1 MSELDNYT
9 QEQLSQLVNYLL
21 FEQQK
26 RKETRTEIS
35 GELEDLF
42 HQQIEPETIYS
53 GKDCLELLEKLPSDL
68 KKTVG
73 AELERNRDIS
83 VVLFE
88 RIFQQAQEANIV
100 MELNVPELDMESAAD
115 EANLLCGQI
124 LNNREKIVA
133 NEKIKMPPKP
143 KEPEEDI
150 EAIQKEIEQLQ
161 QENEQLKQQLK
172 KPKREWK
179 EFKEASDLLKAR
191 NAEYHDLQKQLNV
204 NE

>member
-1 MSELDNYT
+1 MTELANYT
-9 QEQLSQLVNYLL
+9 NEQLSQLVNFLL

-35 GELEDLF
+35 GELDDLL
-42 HQQIEPETIYS
+42 HEQIEPETIYS
-53 GKDCLELLEKLPSDL
+53 GKDCLELLEKLPSAL

-73 AELERNRDIS
+73 TELERNRDIS

-88 RIFQQAQEANIV
+88 RIFQQAQDAKIV

-124 LNNREKIVA
+124 LSNRDKIA
-133 NEKIKMPPKP
+133 AKEDIKLPPKQ
-143 KEPEEDI
+143 KEPEEDT
-150 EAIQKEIEQLQ
+150 EAIQKEIEQLRL
-161 QENEQLKQQLK
+161 ENEKLKEQKK

-179 EFKEASDLLKAR
+179 EFKEASDLLKKR

-204 NE
+204 ND

>member
-1 MSELDNYT
+1 MSELGEYT
-9 QEQLSQLVNYLL
+9 QEQLSQLVEFLL

-35 GELEDLF
+35 GELSDLL
-42 HQQIEPETIYS
+42 QEQIESETLYS
-53 GKDCLELLEKLPSDL
+53 GKDCLELLEKLPSSL
-68 KKTVG
+68 KKTVST
-73 AELERNRDIS
+73 ELERNRDLS

-88 RIFQQAQEANIV
+88 RIFQQAQDAHIV
-100 MELNVPELDMESAAD
+100 MELNVPELDMETATD

-124 LNNREKIVA
+124 LLNKDKISKGE
-133 NEKIKMPPKP
+133 NLNSPPK
-143 KEPEEDI
+143 KEEPEEDV

-161 QENEQLKQQLK
+161 LENEKLKEQLK

-179 EFKEASDLLKAR
+179 EFKETNDLLKAR